1 MRDKPLKMPLR
12 EEFRE
17 QGDFLFKYRSYLP
30 VLIIIPG
37 LVVFVRMLPKFN
49 HHIDFK
55 WELACMAIALSGLLI
70 RCLAIGYSADNTS
83 GRNTSEGQ
91 IADHINTTGLYSVVR
106 HPLYLGNYFMW
117 LGIACLTRNFWFV
130 IAFTFLYWLY
140 YERIM
145 YAEEEFLREK
155 YGARYP
161 EWASGVPAFIP
172 AIGQWKKPQLSFSW
186 VKIIRQ
192 EKAGILNLFLVFFV
206 FKLLEAYF
214 FKGDLLQVSRPW
226 LYMLIGSLVWY
237 IVVKGFQKMGRLKLD
252 R

>member
-1 MRDKPLKMPLR
+1 MPLK
-12 EEFRE
+12 EEFRT
-17 QGDFLFKYRSYLP
+17 QGDFLFKNRSFLP

-37 LVVFVRMLPKFN
+37 LIVFVRNLG
-49 HHIDFK
+49 DFDLSISMQ
-55 WELACMAIALSGLLI
+55 WELICLAICVLGLLI
-70 RCLAIGYSADNTS
+70 RMIAIGFSADNTS

-91 IADHINTTGLYSVVR
+91 IADHINTTGPYSVVR

-130 IAFTFLYWLY
+130 AAFTFVYWLY

-145 YAEEEFLREK
+145 YAEEEFLRDK
-155 YGARYP
+155 YGDRYAT
-161 EWASGVPAFIP
+161 WAAGVPAFIP
-172 AIGQWKKPQLSFSW
+172 ALGQWKKSHLSFSW

-192 EKAGILNLFLVFFV
+192 EKAGILNLFLVIFI

-214 FKGDLLQVSRPW
+214 RDGNLMMVSRFW
-226 LYMLIGSLVWY
+226 LYALLGSFIWY
-237 IVVKGFQKMGRLKLD
+237 VIIKLAQKSGKLAID